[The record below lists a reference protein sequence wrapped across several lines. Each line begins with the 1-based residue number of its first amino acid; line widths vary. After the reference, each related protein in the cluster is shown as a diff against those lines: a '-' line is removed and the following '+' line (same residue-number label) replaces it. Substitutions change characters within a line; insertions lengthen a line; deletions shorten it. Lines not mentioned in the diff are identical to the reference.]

1 MFALYESNSDSFT
14 VPNLEV
20 KNQIL
25 SLEST
30 IQELPLQDFLIE
42 SSYFGKDV
50 APVFEAN
57 PLLPGVIL
65 IDQQGKFVG
74 MISRRLFFER
84 MGSRYGIEMFYKR
97 PIEALYRFSQ
107 IEISI
112 LPGNTLIV
120 EAAQKSLH
128 RRPELLYEPIVV
140 EVETNVYKLLDVH
153 QLLVAQ
159 SKIHELT
166 SRLLQ
171 KQTQAKAIQTEKM
184 ASLGRMVA
192 EVAHEIRN
200 PVNCIWNNLIFLCS
214 YLEEISKLLST
225 YDEISDKS
233 PIISQIKEQMEYDSL
248 QEELAETTQG
258 IRFGSEQ
265 LLKIVN
271 SLRNFS
277 HMDESQKKPADIHEC
292 IDSSL
297 LILNNRLKYSI
308 KVIKNYSTNLP
319 LVSCY
324 SGQLSQVFMN
334 LISNSIDALN
344 EKLAEIESSNWQP
357 EIQITTEIIVGKGYD
372 WVSIRM
378 ADNGLG
384 IPLEIQDKIFENF
397 FTTKPVG
404 KGTGMGLAISYQIIN
419 EKHGGKLKLNSLPGK
434 GTEFEIILPIF

>member
-20 KNQIL
+20 KSQIL

-97 PIEALYRFSQ
+97 PIEALYQFSQ
-107 IEISI
+107 IDISI

-128 RRPELLYEPIVV
+128 RRPELLYDPIVV
-140 EVETNVYKLLDVH
+140 ELESNIYKLLDVH
-153 QLLVAQ
+153 QLLVAH

-225 YDEISDKS
+225 YDEISEPS
-233 PIISQIKEQMEYDSL
+233 PIINQIKEQIEYDSL
-248 QEELAETTQG
+248 QEELSETTQG

-297 LILNNRLKYSI
+297 LILNNRLKYGI
-308 KVIKNYSTNLP
+308 KVVKNYCTNLQ

-344 EKLAEIESSNWQP
+344 EKSLEVEDSNWQP
-357 EIQITTEIIVGKGYD
+357 QIKITTEAIVWKEHD
-372 WVSIRM
+372 WVSIRI
-378 ADNGLG
+378 ADNASG
-384 IPLEIQDKIFENF
+384 IPLEIQDRIFENF

-419 EKHGGKLKLNSLPGK
+419 EKHDGKLQLKSLPGN
-434 GTEFEIILPIF
+434 GTEFEIILPRF

>member
-20 KNQIL
+20 KSQIL

-42 SSYFGKDV
+42 SSYFGKDI

-65 IDQQGKFVG
+65 TDQQGTFVG
-74 MISRRLFFER
+74 MISRRLFFEK
-84 MGSRYGIEMFYKR
+84 MGSRYGIEMFYNR

-107 IEISI
+107 IDVSI
-112 LPGNTLIV
+112 LPGDTLIV

-140 EVETNVYKLLDVH
+140 EIEPNVYKLLDVH

-166 SRLLQ
+166 SHLLQ

-184 ASLGRMVA
+184 ASLGKMIA

-200 PVNCIWNNLIFLCS
+200 PVNCIWNNLIFLSS
-214 YLEEISKLLST
+214 YLEEITKLLSI
-225 YDEISDKS
+225 YDEISEPS
-233 PIISQIKEQMEYDSL
+233 PIINQIKEQIEYDSL

-277 HMDESQKKPADIHEC
+277 HMDEYQKKPADIHEC

-297 LILNNRLKYSI
+297 LILNNRLKYGI
-308 KVIKNYSTNLP
+308 KVIKNYCTNLP
-319 LVSCY
+319 MLSCY
-324 SGQLSQVFMN
+324 SGQISQVFMN
-334 LISNSIDALN
+334 IISNSIDALN
-344 EKLAEIESSNWQP
+344 EKSAEVESSTWKPQ
-357 EIQITTEIIVGKGYD
+357 IKITTEVIEGKEYD
-372 WVSIRM
+372 WVMIQL
-378 ADNGLG
+378 ADNGFG
-384 IPLEIQDKIFENF
+384 IPLEIQNRIFENF

-404 KGTGMGLAISYQIIN
+404 KGTGMGLAISYQIIT
-419 EKHGGKLKLNSLPGK
+419 EKHGGKIKLNSLPAK

>member
-1 MFALYESNSDSFT
+1 MFALHESYSDSFI
-14 VPNLEV
+14 VSNLQV
-20 KNQIL
+20 KSQNL

-30 IQELPLQDFLIE
+30 IEKLPLQDFQIE
-42 SSYFGKDV
+42 SSCLGKEI

-65 IDQQGKFVG
+65 TNQKGEFVG

-84 MGSRYGIEMFYKR
+84 MGGRYGIEMFYKR
-97 PIEALYRFSQ
+97 SIDVLYRFSQ
-107 IEISI
+107 IEVLI

-120 EAAQKSLH
+120 EAAQKSLQ
-128 RRPELLYEPIVV
+128 RRAELLYDPVVV
-140 EVETNVYKLLDVH
+140 EIQPQVYRLLDVH

-166 SRLLQ
+166 SHLLQ
-171 KQTQAKAIQTEKM
+171 EQTHGKTIQTEKM

-200 PVNCIWNNLIFLCS
+200 PVNCIWNNQIFLTS
-214 YLEEISKLLST
+214 YIEEITKLLAA
-225 YDEISDKS
+225 YDEISESS
-233 PIISQIKEQMEYDSL
+233 PIINRIKEQIEYDTL
-248 QEELAETTQG
+248 QEELSETTQG

-277 HMDESQKKPADIHEC
+277 HMDESQRKPADIHEC
-292 IDSSL
+292 IDSTL
-297 LILNNRLKYSI
+297 LILNNRLKYGI
-308 KVIKNYSTNLP
+308 KVIKNYCTDLQM
-319 LVSCY
+319 VSCY

-334 LISNSIDALN
+334 IISNAIDALN
-344 EKLAEIESSNWQP
+344 EKSTDLESDWQP
-357 EIQITTEIIVGKGYD
+357 QIEISTEVIVEKERDWLIIK
-372 WVSIRM
+372 M

-384 IPLEIQDKIFENF
+384 IPLEIQNKIFDNF

-404 KGTGMGLAISYQIIN
+404 KGTGMGLAISYQIIS
-419 EKHGGKLKLNSLPGK
+419 EKHGGTLKLTSLPGQ
-434 GTEFEIILPIF
+434 GTEFKIMLPIV

>member
-1 MFALYESNSDSFT
+1 MFALYESYSDSFI

-20 KNQIL
+20 KSQFL

-30 IQELPLQDFLIE
+30 IQELPLQDFQIA
-42 SSYFGKDV
+42 SSYLGKDI

-57 PLLPGVIL
+57 PLLPGVIMT
-65 IDQQGKFVG
+65 DAQGKLVG
-74 MISRRLFFER
+74 MISRRLFFEK

-97 PIEALYRFSQ
+97 PIEALYRISK
-107 IEISI
+107 IDISI

-120 EAAQKSLH
+120 EAAQKSLQ
-128 RRPELLYEPIVV
+128 RRPELLYDPIVV
-140 EVETNVYKLLDVH
+140 ETEANVYRLLDVH

-166 SRLLQ
+166 SHLLQ

-184 ASLGRMVA
+184 ASLGKMVA
-192 EVAHEIRN
+192 GVAHEIRN
-200 PVNCIWNNLIFLCS
+200 PVNCIWNNLIFLTS
-214 YLEEISKLLST
+214 YLEEITKLLSA
-225 YDEISDKS
+225 YDEISEAS
-233 PIISQIKEQMEYDSL
+233 PIIHRIKEQIDYDSL

-258 IRFGSEQ
+258 IKLGSEQ

-277 HMDESQKKPADIHEC
+277 HMDESQKKQAYIHEC

-297 LILNNRLKYSI
+297 LILNNRLKKGI
-308 KVIKNYSTNLP
+308 KIIKNYCTNLP
-319 LVSCY
+319 MISCY

-334 LISNSIDALN
+334 IISNSIDALN
-344 EKLAEIESSNWQP
+344 EKVAELDLCDWQP
-357 EIQITTEIIVGKGYD
+357 QIEISTEVIVRKD
-372 WVSIRM
+372 SDLLTIRI
-378 ADNGLG
+378 ADNGQG
-384 IPLEIQDKIFENF
+384 IPLEIQDRIFENF

-404 KGTGMGLAISYQIIN
+404 KGTGMGLAICYQIIT

-434 GTEFEIILPIF
+434 GTEFEIMIPIV

>member
-20 KNQIL
+20 KSKIL

-30 IQELPLQDFLIE
+30 IQELPLQDVLIE

-50 APVFEAN
+50 ASVFEAN

-65 IDQQGKFVG
+65 IDRQGRFVG

-97 PIEALYRFSQ
+97 PIEALYHFSQ
-107 IEISI
+107 IDISI

-140 EVETNVYKLLDVH
+140 EIEPNVYKLLDVH

-166 SRLLQ
+166 SNLLQ

-225 YDEISDKS
+225 YDEISEPS
-233 PIISQIKEQMEYDSL
+233 PIINQIKEQIEYDSL
-248 QEELAETTQG
+248 QEELSETTQG

-297 LILNNRLKYSI
+297 LILNNRLKYGI
-308 KVIKNYSTNLP
+308 KVIKNYCTNLP
-319 LVSCY
+319 MVSCY

-344 EKLAEIESSNWQP
+344 EKYVELEDSNWQP
-357 EIQITTEIIVGKGYD
+357 QIKITTEVIVGKD
-372 WVSIRM
+372 NDRVSITM

-384 IPLEIQDKIFENF
+384 IPLEIQDKIFDNF

-404 KGTGMGLAISYQIIN
+404 KGTGMGLAISHQIIN
-419 EKHGGKLKLNSLPGK
+419 EKHGGKLKLKSLQGK

>member
-1 MFALYESNSDSFT
+1 MFALYESKPDLFT

-20 KNQIL
+20 KSQIL

-30 IQELPLQDFLIE
+30 IQELPLQDCLIE
-42 SSYFGKDV
+42 STCFGKDI

-57 PLLPGVIL
+57 LLLSGVIL
-65 IDQQGKFVG
+65 IDRQGKFVG

-97 PIEALYRFSQ
+97 SIEALYQFSKVDV
-107 IEISI
+107 SI

-128 RRPELLYEPIVV
+128 RRPELLYDPIVV
-140 EVETNVYKLLDVH
+140 EVETNVYRLLDVH

-166 SRLLQ
+166 SHLLQ

-184 ASLGRMVA
+184 ASLGRMIA
-192 EVAHEIRN
+192 EVAHEITN

-225 YDEISDKS
+225 YDEVSDPS
-233 PIISQIKEQMEYDSL
+233 PIISQIKEQIEYDSL
-248 QEELAETTQG
+248 QEELAETTQS

-277 HMDESQKKPADIHEC
+277 HMDESKKKPANIHEC

-297 LILNNRLKYSI
+297 LILKNRLKYNI
-308 KVIKNYSTNLP
+308 KVIKNYCTNLP
-319 LVSCY
+319 RVNCY

-344 EKLAEIESSNWQP
+344 EKSAEIESLDWKP
-357 EIQITTEIIVGKGYD
+357 EIQITTEAILGKDYNLM
-372 WVSIRM
+372 SIKM
-378 ADNGLG
+378 ADNGFG

-404 KGTGMGLAISYQIIN
+404 QGTGMGLAISNQIIN
-419 EKHGGKLKLNSLPGK
+419 EKHGGKLKLNSSPGK

>member
-1 MFALYESNSDSFT
+1 M
-14 VPNLEV
+14 PNLEV
-20 KNQIL
+20 KSQIL

-30 IQELPLQDFLIE
+30 INELPLQDFLIE
-42 SSYFGKDV
+42 SSYLGKDI

-65 IDQQGKFVG
+65 TDQEGKFIG

-97 PIEALYRFSQ
+97 PIEALYRFSK
-107 IEISI
+107 IDVSI

-120 EAAQKSLH
+120 EAAQKSLQ
-128 RRPELLYEPIVV
+128 RRPELLYDPIVV
-140 EVETNVYKLLDVH
+140 EVESNIYRLLDVH

-166 SRLLQ
+166 SNLLQ

-214 YLEEISKLLST
+214 YLEEITKLLSA
-225 YDEISDKS
+225 YDEISEPY
-233 PIISQIKEQMEYDSL
+233 PIIKNIKEQIEYDSL

-277 HMDESQKKPADIHEC
+277 HMDESQKRPADIHEC

-297 LILNNRLKYSI
+297 LILNNRLKHRI
-308 KVIKNYSTNLP
+308 EVIKNYCPKLP
-319 LVSCY
+319 MVSCY

-344 EKLAEIESSNWQP
+344 EKSAELEFSSWQP
-357 EIQITTEIIVGKGYD
+357 EIKITTGVIQGKNHN
-372 WVSIRM
+372 WVSIKIG
-378 ADNGLG
+378 DNGLG
-384 IPLEIQDKIFENF
+384 IPLKIQDKIFENF

-404 KGTGMGLAISYQIIN
+404 KGTGMGLAISNQIIN
-419 EKHGGKLKLNSLPGK
+419 EKHGGKMKLNSLPGK

>member
-1 MFALYESNSDSFT
+1 MFALYESYSDSFI

-20 KNQIL
+20 KSQSL

-30 IQELPLQDFLIE
+30 IQELPLQDFQIASTYL
-42 SSYFGKDV
+42 GKDI

-65 IDQQGKFVG
+65 RDQQDKLVG
-74 MISRRLFFER
+74 MISRRLFFEK

-97 PIEALYRFSQ
+97 PIEALYRVSKTD
-107 IEISI
+107 ISI

-120 EAAQKSLH
+120 EAAQKSLQ
-128 RRPELLYEPIVV
+128 RKPELLYEPIVV
-140 EVETNVYKLLDVH
+140 EIEANVYRLLDVH

-166 SRLLQ
+166 SNLLQ
-171 KQTQAKAIQTEKM
+171 KQTEAKAIQTEKM

-192 EVAHEIRN
+192 GVAHEIRN
-200 PVNCIWNNLIFLCS
+200 PVNCIWNNLIFLTS
-214 YLEEISKLLST
+214 YLEEITKLLSA
-225 YDEISDKS
+225 YDEISDPS
-233 PIISQIKEQMEYDSL
+233 PIINRIKEQIDYDSL

-258 IRFGSEQ
+258 IKLGSEQ

-277 HMDESQKKPADIHEC
+277 HMDESKKKQAYIHEC

-297 LILNNRLKYSI
+297 LILNNRLKKGI
-308 KVIKNYSTNLP
+308 KIIKNYCTELP
-319 LVSCY
+319 MISCY

-334 LISNSIDALN
+334 IISNSIDALN
-344 EKLAEIESSNWQP
+344 EKLAEFDLCDWQP
-357 EIQITTEIIVGKGYD
+357 QIEISTEVIVRKESD
-372 WVSIRM
+372 LLTVRI

-384 IPLEIQDKIFENF
+384 IPLEIQDRIFENF

-404 KGTGMGLAISYQIIN
+404 KGTGMGLAICYQIIT
-419 EKHGGKLKLNSLPGK
+419 EKHGGKLELNSLPGK
-434 GTEFEIILPIF
+434 GTEFEIILPIV